1 MEIPSGERPKGNC
14 ASDANNC
21 STSVSKLFY
30 ICLKARTWKN
40 IWQRPQVQK
49 KKLQAHFAQVMLV
62 KLNYLLLFLLIQA
75 HICICSI
82 YLGQGPCQEEGRY
95 TIPHKRCPHTRC
107 PHKHCTLSGSPIESK
122 LSSGT
127 PPKLPLHL
135 EDLYTK
141 HVKKLWDKGC
151 CISHGCVLGH
161 SVTHLASWSAN
172 AVNAVGILALW
183 ALILDGVSNLKPIWC
198 FTQIGRGLL
207 QVRVRGGTSSWHC
220 QNVFL
225 SCNYFS

>member
-95 TIPHKRCPHTRC
+95 TIPHKR
-107 PHKHCTLSGSPIESK
+107 
-122 LSSGT
+122 

>member
-21 STSVSKLFY
+21 STLVSKLFY
-30 ICLKARTWKN
+30 ICLKARTWKH

-95 TIPHKRCPHTRC
+95 TIPHKR
-107 PHKHCTLSGSPIESK
+107 
-122 LSSGT
+122 

-207 QVRVRGGTSSWHC
+207 QVRVRGGTSSWHFLV
-220 QNVFL
+220 VFFL
-225 SCNYFS
+225 ILHNYNELLFFCCYYFSFVVIDYQ